1 MQMGSKTPG
10 ISKQD
15 PTGNLMFITALENVS
30 PKKLTKQILKIPRPP
45 NAFMIFAN
53 EWRKKLA
60 VENPGIYFPT
70 VK

>member
-1 MQMGSKTPG
+1 MQMDLKPID

-15 PTGNLMFITALENVS
+15 PTGNLMFVTSLENINS
-30 PKKLTKQILKIPRPP
+30 KRLIDQQLLKIPRPP

-60 VENPGIYFPT
+60 IKNPGR
-70 VK
+70 KN